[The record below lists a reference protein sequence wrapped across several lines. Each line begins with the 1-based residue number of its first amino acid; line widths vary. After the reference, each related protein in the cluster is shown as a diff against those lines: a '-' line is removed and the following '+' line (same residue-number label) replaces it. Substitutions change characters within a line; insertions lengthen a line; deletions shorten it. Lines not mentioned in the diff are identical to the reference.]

1 MTTETQ
7 RIKDLD
13 YGNNTNQIVP
23 LISPTGFSKKA
34 RKRLQVKVA
43 IKSSGMLFV
52 VWSFVCC
59 GFVCCRARFLMPRCL
74 LVAFCLFVLCW
85 RFGWQGWRWFPQLAL
100 VASS

>member
-23 LISPTGFSKKA
+23 LISSTGFSKKA

-59 GFVCCRARFLMPRCL
+59 GFVCCRARFLASLFVGCL
-74 LVAFCLFVLCW
+74 LPVCALLEIWLARLEVVSTTCLSCK
-85 RFGWQGWRWFPQLAL
+85 
-100 VASS
+100 